1 MPMRAPD
8 WSRLLSPKAIAILGA
23 SDRGDIPSLPQ
34 RFLGMHGYAGEI
46 FPVNPRLSQVEGLC
60 CYPSVAALPAV
71 PDIAMVMTAA
81 ARVPALVEECGQA
94 GIPFAV
100 VCSSGFAEVGNTAA
114 QEELAAIAARHGI
127 GLIGPNCQGF
137 MDVPGR
143 VFAGFSSA
151 FNDRHWK
158 PGGFSLVSQSGFI
171 FGIAGIAE
179 EQGVG
184 ISRAFALGNAAG
196 LGVLDLAE
204 ALVEDTQTDVIG
216 LFFEALDEPRR
227 LLALGA
233 RAAAAG
239 KPVLAWKAGVTPS
252 GARAA
257 AAHTAALATDARLT
271 RALLERAG
279 MIPVASVTEMADRAL
294 VLSQGRRP
302 AGRRLTIVTVSG
314 GAGVA
319 MADAADP
326 AGLLVEPLAEATSAQ
341 LRNVI
346 PSFGSAAN
354 PVDVT
359 AALIGKPDMLAAA
372 LDLVT
377 EDPLTDMVAVVPTVL
392 QGTAAVS
399 VASAI
404 AAAAA
409 STSKPL
415 IVSWCPRPGTA
426 AQAQEILAAAGVPN
440 FPDPVRCVTALAGVV
455 AGVAAPADPACAP
468 LRAGPA
474 RMLAE
479 HAALELLREAGVP
492 VLRSLLAATPGQ
504 AASAARDF
512 GGQVALKVQSPDIPH
527 KSDTGGVAL
536 DVAPEDAEAACTRI
550 LAAARSAVPGA
561 RIEGVLV
568 QPMARGVAEII
579 LGIRNDA
586 AFGPAVLVGLGGV
599 AAEALEDVQLMLA
612 PVSPQEARAMLG
624 RLRGIRL
631 LRGFRGAPAADE
643 AALAEAIVALSAYAL
658 RRSEVLQ
665 SLEINPLLVLPA
677 GQGVMALDALAVL
690 RGEPGR

>member
-1 MPMRAPD
+1 MIPRAPD
-8 WSRLLSPKAIAILGA
+8 WSRLLSPRSIAVLGA
-23 SDRGDIPSLPQ
+23 TDRGDIPSLPQ
-34 RFLGMHGYAGEI
+34 RFLRMHGYAGEI
-46 FPVNPRLSQVEGLC
+46 FPVNPRLTEVEGLR

-81 ARVPALVEECGQA
+81 ARVPALLEECGRA
-94 GIPFAV
+94 GVPFAV
-100 VCSSGFAEVGNTAA
+100 VCSSGFAEMGDAAA

-158 PGGFSLVSQSGFI
+158 PGGFSMVSQSGFG

-184 ISRAFALGNAAG
+184 LSRVFALGNAAG

-204 ALVEDTQTDVIG
+204 ALVEDAQTRVIG

-239 KPVLAWKAGVTPS
+239 KPVLAWKAGVTAS

-319 MADAADP
+319 MADAAEP
-326 AGLLVEPLAEATSAQ
+326 AGLLVEPLAEATTAR
-341 LRNVI
+341 LREVI

-359 AALIGKPDMLAAA
+359 AALIGKPEMLAEA

-392 QGTAAVS
+392 QGAAAAS
-399 VASAI
+399 VAGAV

-409 STSKPL
+409 RTVKPL
-415 IVSWCPRPGTA
+415 VVSWCPRPGTA
-426 AQAQEILAAAGVPN
+426 GEAQAILTAAGVPN
-440 FPDPVRCVTALAGVV
+440 FPDPVRCVAALAGVV
-455 AGVAAPADPACAP
+455 PGAAPPAEPACAP
-468 LRAGPA
+468 LREGPA
-474 RMLAE
+474 RTLAE
-479 HAALELLREAGVP
+479 HEALALLRQAGVP
-492 VLRSLLAATPGQ
+492 VLPSQLAATPEQ
-504 AASAARDF
+504 AEAAARAL
-512 GGQVALKVQSPDIPH
+512 GGRVALKVQSPDIPH
-527 KSDTGGVAL
+527 KTDAGGVAL
-536 DVAPEDAEAACTRI
+536 DLAPQDAGAACARI
-550 LAAARSAVPGA
+550 LAAARGAVPGA

-568 QPMARGVAEII
+568 QPMARGVAEVI

-612 PVSPQEARAMLG
+612 PVAAQEARAMLG
-624 RLRGIRL
+624 QLRGIRL

-658 RRSEVLQ
+658 RRSDVLET
-665 SLEINPLLVLPA
+665 LEINPLLVLPA
-677 GQGVMALDALAVL
+677 GQGVVALDALATL

>member
-1 MPMRAPD
+1 MIPRAPD
-8 WSRLLSPKAIAILGA
+8 WSRLLSPRSIAILGA
-23 SDRGDIPSLPQ
+23 TDRGDIPSLPQ
-34 RFLGMHGYAGEI
+34 RFLRMHGYAGEI
-46 FPVNPRLSQVEGLC
+46 FPVNPRLTEVEGLR

-81 ARVPALVEECGQA
+81 ARVPALLEECGRA
-94 GIPFAV
+94 GVPFAV
-100 VCSSGFAEVGNTAA
+100 VCSSGFAEMGNAAA
-114 QEELAAIAARHGI
+114 QEELAAIAARHGV

-151 FNDRHWK
+151 FNDRHWR
-158 PGGFSLVSQSGFI
+158 PGGFSMVSQSGFG

-184 ISRAFALGNAAG
+184 LSRVFALGNAAG

-204 ALVEDTQTDVIG
+204 ALVEDAQTRVIG

-239 KPVLAWKAGVTPS
+239 KPVLAWKAGVTAS

-314 GAGVA
+314 GAGAA
-319 MADAADP
+319 MADAAEP
-326 AGLLVEPLAEATSAQ
+326 AGLLVEPLAEATTAR
-341 LRNVI
+341 LREVI

-359 AALIGKPDMLAAA
+359 AALIGKPEMLAEA

-392 QGTAAVS
+392 QG
-399 VASAI
+399 
-404 AAAAA
+404 AAAA
-409 STSKPL
+409 SVAGAVAAARTVKPL
-415 IVSWCPRPGTA
+415 VVSWCPRPGTA
-426 AQAQEILAAAGVPN
+426 GEAQAILTAAGVPN
-440 FPDPVRCVTALAGVV
+440 FPDPVRCVAALAGVV
-455 AGVAAPADPACAP
+455 PGAAPPAEPACAP
-468 LRAGPA
+468 LREGPA
-474 RMLAE
+474 RTLAE
-479 HAALELLREAGVP
+479 HEALALLRQAGVP
-492 VLRSLLAATPGQ
+492 VLPSQLAATPEQ
-504 AASAARDF
+504 
-512 GGQVALKVQSPDIPH
+512 
-527 KSDTGGVAL
+527 
-536 DVAPEDAEAACTRI
+536 AEAA
-550 LAAARSAVPGA
+550 ARARRPGGAEGPVARHSAQDRCRRRGAGPGA
-561 RIEGVLV
+561 PGCRSGLRAH
-568 QPMARGVAEII
+568 PGRRAR
-579 LGIRNDA
+579 
-586 AFGPAVLVGLGGV
+586 
-599 AAEALEDVQLMLA
+599 
-612 PVSPQEARAMLG
+612 
-624 RLRGIRL
+624 
-631 LRGFRGAPAADE
+631 RGAGGADRGRAGAAHG
-643 AALAEAIVALSAYAL
+643 A
-658 RRSEVLQ
+658 RC
-665 SLEINPLLVLPA
+665 
-677 GQGVMALDALAVL
+677 G
-690 RGEPGR
+690 RGDPRHPQ

>member
-1 MPMRAPD
+1 MARD
-8 WSRLLSPKAIAILGA
+8 WSRLLAPRSIAILGA
-23 SDRGDIPSLPQ
+23 TDRGDIPSLPQ
-34 RFLGMHGYAGEI
+34 RFLRMHGYSGAI
-46 FPVNPRLSQVEGLC
+46 YPVNPRLQEVEGLR
-60 CYPSVAALPAV
+60 CYPAIAALPVV

-81 ARVPALVEECGQA
+81 ARVPALLDECGAA
-94 GIPFAV
+94 GVPFVV
-100 VCSSGFAEVGNTAA
+100 VCSSGFAEVGDRAA
-114 QEELAAIAARHGI
+114 QDELVAIAARHGI

-137 MDVPGR
+137 MDVPGH

-151 FNDRHWK
+151 FNDRQWT
-158 PGGFSLVSQSGFI
+158 PGGFSLVSQSGFG

-184 ISRAFALGNAAG
+184 LSRVFALGNAAG

-204 ALVEDTQTDVIG
+204 ALVEDERTKVIG
-216 LFFEALDEPRR
+216 LFFEALDAPRR

-239 KPVLAWKAGVTPS
+239 KPVLAWKAGVTES

-271 RALLERAG
+271 RTLLERAG
-279 MIPVASVTEMADRAL
+279 MIVVSSVTEMADRAL

-302 AGRRLTIVTVSG
+302 AGPRLTIVTVSG

-319 MADAADP
+319 MADAAEP
-326 AGLLVEPLAEATSAQ
+326 AGLSVDALAEDTTAR
-341 LRNVI
+341 LREAI
-346 PSFGSAAN
+346 PGFGSAAN

-359 AALIGKPDMLAAA
+359 AALIGKPEMLTAA

-377 EDPLTDMVAVVPTVL
+377 DDPLTDMVAVVPTVL
-392 QGTAAVS
+392 QGTAAES

-409 STSKPL
+409 RTAKPMV
-415 IVSWCPRPGTA
+415 VSWCPRPGTA
-426 AQAQEILAAAGVPN
+426 EAAKDSLAAAGVPN
-440 FPDPVRCVTALAGVV
+440 FPDPVRCVAALAGVV
-455 AGVAAPADPACAP
+455 QRAVPPADPACTP

-474 RMLAE
+474 RTLAE
-479 HAALELLREAGVP
+479 HEALGLLREAGIP
-492 VLRSLLAATPGQ
+492 VLRSRLVGTPEQ
-504 AASAARDF
+504 AAEAARDF
-512 GGQVALKVQSPDIPH
+512 AGRVVLKVQSPDIPH
-527 KSDTGGVAL
+527 KTDAGGVAL
-536 DVAPEDAEAACTRI
+536 NVAPEDAATVCARI
-550 LAAARSAVPGA
+550 LAAARAAVPDA

-568 QPMARGVAEII
+568 QPMVRGVAEVI

-612 PVSPQEARAMLG
+612 PVSRQDAEAMLG

-631 LRGFRGAPAADE
+631 LRGFRGTPRADE
-643 AALAEAIVALSAYAL
+643 AALAEAIVALSSYAL
-658 RRSEVLQ
+658 RRSDVLET
-665 SLEINPLLVLPA
+665 LEINPLLVLPA
-677 GQGVMALDALAVL
+677 GQGVVALDALATIRGGEL
-690 RGEPGR
+690 R